1 MAGMR
6 TRRVYLED
14 LGVGHGAEEQA
25 RAEGEPLAKDHG
37 VVVTPAK
44 GVVKSAA
51 WLFFFLDVDALFPRD
66 KISPSRYQGQARSQT
81 EAPEENRR
89 PGEARVVK
97 WWWWKWSRAR
107 DIKRSCWPGA
117 QKPKGN
123 KQRMSLLYQS
133 SRSTISE
140 KRAEVWDQGD
150 SEKEKRHPLSHAA
163 AFACKASQITNQR
176 KAIKAC
182 PESGGPVAM
191 VQENGRHG
199 TAQVKVAGAIQQSV
213 QCRRIHQT
221 WSLGQEPSREEGSA
235 GKPPSR
241 GTPGLG
247 GTCL

>member
-81 EAPEENRR
+81 EAPKENRR

-107 DIKRSCWPGA
+107 DMKRSGWPGA

-133 SRSTISE
+133 SRGTISE
-140 KRAEVWDQGD
+140 KRAEVWDKGG
-150 SEKEKRHPLSHAA
+150 SEKEKRHPLGHAA
-163 AFACKASQITNQR
+163 AFTCKASQNKSTQSNKGLPR
-176 KAIKAC
+176 KRRSRGHGAGKWASRHSQSQGC
-182 PESGGPVAM
+182 
-191 VQENGRHG
+191 GRHP
-199 TAQVKVAGAIQQSV
+199 AK
-213 QCRRIHQT
+213 C
-221 WSLGQEPSREEGSA
+221 PM
-235 GKPPSR
+235 
-241 GTPGLG
+241 
-247 GTCL
+247 